1 MVFVTGGG
9 SGIGL
14 AFSKLVY
21 AKNAI
26 LWISARTEAKA
37 KSAIEEIKSA
47 APASAG
53 QLYFVLMDFA
63 DLPTIKTGVEK
74 FITITSRLDLLMN
87 NAGVMSPPD
96 KSKTKQ
102 GFELQFGTNVIG
114 HHALTVL
121 LTPLVLKTAKISPPG
136 SVRVIW
142 TSSIGGVK
150 LSPPN
155 GGILWDD
162 ISYEHT
168 DSGPRNFGAY
178 GQSKAG
184 NIYQA
189 AEFARRYGSAG
200 VLTASLHPGLVSS
213 NLSRGHR
220 LDPFFMLT
228 VCKVQDFNKGT
239 ILSNDLIEN
248 DGKASDNG
256 CLYTGIRC
264 FFVGT

>member
-1 MVFVTGGG
+1 MVLVTGGG

-26 LWISARTEAKA
+26 LWISARSEANA
-37 KSAIEEIKSA
+37 RAAIEEIKSA
-47 APASAG
+47 VPKSAG
-53 QLYFVLMDFA
+53 ELHYVLLDLA
-63 DLPTIKTGVEK
+63 DLPTIKPGLDK
-74 FITITSRLDLLMN
+74 FITGASRLDLLMN

-96 KSKTKQ
+96 KAKTKQ
-102 GFELQFGTNVIG
+102 GFELQLGTNVIG

-121 LTPLVLKTAKISPPG
+121 LTPLIVQTAKTSPPG

-162 ISYEHT
+162 ISYQRT
-168 DSGPRNFGAY
+168 DSGSKNWGAY

-200 VLTASLHPGLVSS
+200 VLTASVHPGLVST
-213 NLSRGHR
+213 NLSRGR
-220 LDPFFMLT
+220 RFDPLIMLM
-228 VCKVQDFNKGT
+228 VR
-239 ILSNDLIEN
+239 EM
-248 DGKASDNG
+248 
-256 CLYTGIRC
+256 
-264 FFVGT
+264 

>member
-1 MVFVTGGG
+1 MKLNLSKVILVTGGG

-14 AFSKLVY
+14 AFSKLIY
-21 AKNAI
+21 SKNAI
-26 LWISARTEAKA
+26 VWLSARTEAKA
-37 KSAIEEIKSA
+37 RTAIEEIKSS
-47 APASAG
+47 APKSTG
-53 QLYFVLMDFA
+53 ELHFILLDFA
-63 DLPTIKTGVEK
+63 DLPTIKSGIEK
-74 FITITSRLDLLMN
+74 FLTSSHRLDILMN

-102 GFELQFGTNVIG
+102 GFELQLGTNVIG
-114 HHALTVL
+114 HHVSTVL
-121 LTPLVLKTAKISPPG
+121 LTPLILETAKVSPKG

-162 ISYEHT
+162 INYEHT
-168 DSGPRNFGAY
+168 SSGSHNFAAY

-200 VLTASLHPGLVSS
+200 VLTASVHPGLVSS
-213 NLSRGHR
+213 NLSRDNR
-220 LDPFFMLT
+220 FEPFFMLS
-228 VCKVQDFNKGT
+228 VWNLRLHFN
-239 ILSNDLIEN
+239 
-248 DGKASDNG
+248 
-256 CLYTGIRC
+256 
-264 FFVGT
+264 

>member
-1 MVFVTGGG
+1 VVLVTGGG

-26 LWISARTEAKA
+26 VWISARSEANAKA
-37 KSAIEEIKSA
+37 AIEEIKSA
-47 APASAG
+47 APKSAG
-53 QLYFVLMDFA
+53 ELHYILLDLA
-63 DLPTIKTGVEK
+63 DLPTIKPGLEK
-74 FITITSRLDLLMN
+74 FIPGASRLDLLMN

-96 KSKTKQ
+96 KAKTKQ
-102 GFELQFGTNVIG
+102 GFELQLGTNVIG

-121 LTPLVLKTAKISPPG
+121 LTPLILQTAKSSPPG

-142 TSSIGGVK
+142 TSSLGGVK

-162 ISYEHT
+162 INYQRT
-168 DSGPRNFGAY
+168 DSGSKNFGAY

-200 VLTASLHPGLVSS
+200 VLTASIHPGLVST

-220 LDPFFMLT
+220 FDPLFM
-228 VCKVQDFNKGT
+228 VMVR
-239 ILSNDLIEN
+239 E
-248 DGKASDNG
+248 
-256 CLYTGIRC
+256 
-264 FFVGT
+264 V